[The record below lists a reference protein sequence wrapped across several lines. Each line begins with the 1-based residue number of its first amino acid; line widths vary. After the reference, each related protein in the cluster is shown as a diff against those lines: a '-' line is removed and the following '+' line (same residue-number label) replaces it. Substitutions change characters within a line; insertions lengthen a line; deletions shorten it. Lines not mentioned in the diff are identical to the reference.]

1 MVGALGRYTAHLD
14 KISAMFFRLAPL
26 LFVLEIT
33 RAPSLLNELIDA
45 LSEVRPEGDGEQPP
59 RAELVDRWR

>member
-1 MVGALGRYTAHLD
+1 
-14 KISAMFFRLAPL
+14 MFFRLAPL